1 MLRVAF
7 MGTPHFAVPTLTR
20 IADAGHQIA
29 AVYTQPPR
37 PADRGMEVRK
47 SPVQLAAERQGWP
60 VHTPRTFRDTA
71 EQQAFTAV
79 GADVAVVVAYGLILP
94 KAVLAAPRCGC
105 INLHASALPRWRGA
119 APIARAIMAGD
130 PRTAATVM
138 RMTEGLDEGPIC
150 ATESIDIPPD
160 MTAGELSE
168 VLAARGAPLME
179 RALAALER
187 GELVCTPQAQHE
199 ASYAP
204 KIAKAEGRLDFER
217 PAAEVHNRVRG
228 LAPTP
233 GAWLEL
239 ARGGRGERVKV
250 LRTALSTDAGP
261 PGSVL
266 DGRLTIACGSGAVR
280 VLEVQRPGR
289 RPVTA
294 AEFLRGFPV
303 AAGTR
308 LAAGR

>member
-1 MLRVAF
+1 MRVGFAGTPDFAVQALRAIREAGYTIPLVLTQPDRPHGRGLRV
-7 MGTPHFAVPTLTR
+7 TPSPVKAYALGHGLAVVQPATLKDETARAAPLAVPL
-20 IADAGHQIA
+20 
-29 AVYTQPPR
+29 
-37 PADRGMEVRK
+37 
-47 SPVQLAAERQGWP
+47 
-60 VHTPRTFRDTA
+60 
-71 EQQAFTAV
+71 
-79 GADVAVVVAYGLILP
+79 DVLVVAAYGLILP
-94 KAVLAAPRCGC
+94 RAVLDWPRLGC
-105 INLHASALPRWRGA
+105 LNIHASRLPRWRGA